1 VRALAKRGRATRQVE
16 RRQEDGGLTEYLAFR
31 VGSST
36 YALPV
41 SIVREIVRS
50 GTLTPVPRA
59 PNGVL
64 GISSFRGRVVT
75 VIDLGGLLGVACS
88 VVQPTS
94 GPIRI
99 PRLRILMID
108 VGQETLGYLVDDVV
122 QVYRL
127 APRDV
132 ESATT
137 VGSDVGAHVTGI
149 ARPQESGEVVLL
161 LDPKALLP

>member
-1 VRALAKRGRATRQVE
+1 MRGLAKRGRASRQIE

-31 VGSST
+31 VGSAA

-41 SIVREIVRS
+41 AIVREIVRS

-59 PNGVL
+59 PRGVL
-64 GISSFRGRVVT
+64 GICSFRGRVVT

-88 VVQPTS
+88 TVQPIM
-94 GPIRI
+94 GPIHI
-99 PRLRILMID
+99 PRVRILMID
-108 VGQETLGYLVDDVV
+108 VGQETLGYVVDDVL

-132 ESATT
+132 ESTNT
-137 VGSDVGAHVTGI
+137 IGSDVGAHVTGI
-149 ARPQESGEVVLL
+149 ARPQDGQEVVLL